1 MTVRVAITGFGR
13 IGRLVLR
20 AIYEEKRS
28 DVKVVAIN
36 GSSRGTMESNL
47 HLLKYDSAHGRF
59 DCDISMGE
67 HEFSINGDTIKYYA
81 TRDPEE
87 LPWGELDVD
96 VVLECTGA
104 FRSKKLNMVHL
115 HQGAKK
121 VLISAPGESDVDAT
135 IVYGVNHDTLQSSHT
150 VVSNASCTTNGL
162 APIVH
167 VLNENYTIKSGLM
180 NTIHSFTNDQALL
193 DNIHKDIRR
202 ARTASSSMVPTKTGA
217 ASAVGLVIPELKGK
231 LDGVAI
237 RVPTANVSLVDLTLN
252 IAEKVTAEEVNAV
265 VKKAADNE
273 LKDILVY
280 SDIPLV
286 SVDYNH
292 TPASSYFDSLLTK
305 VSSSGDLVKVF
316 GWYDNEYGFSC
327 RMLDTAVAMMNA
339 N

>member
-1 MTVRVAITGFGR
+1 
-13 IGRLVLR
+13 
-20 AIYEEKRS
+20 
-28 DVKVVAIN
+28 VVAIN

-135 IVYGVNHDTLQSSHT
+135 IVYGVNHDSLQSSHT

-237 RVPTANVSLVDLTLN
+237 RVPTTNVSLVDLTLN
-252 IAEKVTAEEVNAV
+252 IEEKVTAEEVNAV

-273 LKDILVY
+273 LKNILVY

>member
-1 MTVRVAITGFGR
+1 MAVKIAITGFGR

-20 AIYEEKRS
+20 AVYEQKRK
-28 DVKVVAIN
+28 DVQVVAIN
-36 GSSRGTMESNL
+36 GSVHGTMETNL

-59 DCDISMGE
+59 DCDIQMGGN
-67 HEFSINGDTIKYYA
+67 EFTLNGDVIKYYA
-81 TRDPEE
+81 TRDPHE

-96 VVLECTGA
+96 VVMECTGS
-104 FRSKKLNMVHL
+104 FRSKKLNLTHL
-115 HQGAKK
+115 EQGAKK
-121 VLISAPGESDVDAT
+121 VLISAPGDSDVDAT
-135 IVYGVNHDTLQSSHT
+135 IVYGVNHANLKKSDL

-162 APIVH
+162 API
-167 VLNENYTIKSGLM
+167 LYALSQKLTIESGLM

-193 DNIHKDIRR
+193 DSIHKDIRR

-217 ASAVGLVIPELKGK
+217 ASAIGLVIPELKGK

-237 RVPTANVSLVDLTLN
+237 RVPTTNVSLVDLTLK
-252 IAEKVTAEEVNAV
+252 IKEKVTASDVNKVIKNAS
-265 VKKAADNE
+265 ANE

-286 SVDYNH
+286 SIDFNH
-292 TPASSYFDSLLTK
+292 TSASVYFDSLLTT
-305 VSSSGDLVKVF
+305 VSSSGDLIKVF

-327 RMLDTAVAMMNA
+327 RMLDTAVAMTHA

>member
-1 MTVRVAITGFGR
+1 MTGRVAITGFGR

-59 DCDISMGE
+59 DCDISMGD

-135 IVYGVNHDTLQSSHT
+135 IVYGVNHDSLQSSHT

-180 NTIHSFTNDQALL
+180 NTIH
-193 DNIHKDIRR
+193 
-202 ARTASSSMVPTKTGA
+202 
-217 ASAVGLVIPELKGK
+217 
-231 LDGVAI
+231 
-237 RVPTANVSLVDLTLN
+237 
-252 IAEKVTAEEVNAV
+252 
-265 VKKAADNE
+265 
-273 LKDILVY
+273 
-280 SDIPLV
+280 
-286 SVDYNH
+286 
-292 TPASSYFDSLLTK
+292 
-305 VSSSGDLVKVF
+305 
-316 GWYDNEYGFSC
+316 
-327 RMLDTAVAMMNA
+327 
-339 N
+339 